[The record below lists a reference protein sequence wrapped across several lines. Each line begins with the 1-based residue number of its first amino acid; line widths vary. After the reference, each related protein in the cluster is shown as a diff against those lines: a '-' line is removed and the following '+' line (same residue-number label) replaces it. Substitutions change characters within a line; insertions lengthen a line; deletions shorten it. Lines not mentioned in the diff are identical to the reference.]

1 MLTRETLEV
10 WNAMGIGPAWILRDA
25 PDPMFEGLDA
35 QRFARREENRGA
47 ASPSPTRRTRVEPT
61 ANSAPESR
69 ASGAAPSPAARVA
82 PLRPVSPPAAVSEA
96 PKTLSLPE
104 GAEAAIAAA
113 DWSELRRMV
122 ESCSVCPMSATRL
135 HPVFGE
141 GEPGP
146 GLVIVGEAP
155 GGEEDLQ
162 GIPFVGKSGQ
172 LLTAMLEAIR
182 VERKRDC
189 VILNVL
195 KCRPPHNRN
204 PEQGEVACCA
214 HYLRRQLEIL
224 QPKTIF
230 ILGRFAAQTLLGLPD
245 EGFSIGRL
253 RGSIHIV
260 ETAGR
265 KVPAVVS
272 YHPSYLLRSPDAK
285 AKAWED
291 LLLLEDAMRSAG
303 VRWGAAADSVRVE
316 A

>member
-35 QRFARREENRGA
+35 QRFARREDKRGA
-47 ASPSPTRRTRVEPT
+47 ASPTPRTRVEPT

-69 ASGAAPSPAARVA
+69 VSGAAPSPAAARVA

-204 PEQGEVACCA
+204 PEPGEVACCA
-214 HYLRRQLEIL
+214 HYLRRQLHNRKI
-224 QPKTIF
+224 
-230 ILGRFAAQTLLGLPD
+230 RMAQTLLGLPD

-253 RGSIHIV
+253 RGSIHAV

-303 VRWGAAADSVRVE
+303 VSWGAAANSVRAE